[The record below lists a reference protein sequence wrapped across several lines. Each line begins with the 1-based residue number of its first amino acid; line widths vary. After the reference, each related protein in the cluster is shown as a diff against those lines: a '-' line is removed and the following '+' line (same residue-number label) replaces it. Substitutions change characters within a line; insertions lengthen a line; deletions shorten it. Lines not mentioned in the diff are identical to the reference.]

1 MTFLMILKQKIK
13 SKELEMAQQEIIN
26 FSQVTKRFG
35 KTTAL
40 DNIDL
45 SINEGSIVGLVGAN
59 GCGKS
64 TLIRHAIGLY
74 LPDSGTCRTLG
85 GDAGHLAGDE
95 MAQIGYVHQ
104 DGELLDWMTVK
115 QQINYVAAYYDNW
128 NVELQN
134 NFVEQ
139 FDINLKAR
147 VGKLSPGLRQ
157 QLAILLAICHEPKLL
172 LLDEPA
178 AALDPIARS
187 RFLDLLLEIIQTRD
201 RTIIISS
208 HILSDIEKV
217 IDHVLIMDEGRII
230 NDIPF
235 DELLESFCRV
245 KLTGLEGTIPEFD
258 NVVEQQRSE
267 KQALL
272 VLKNADRTAVHNTA
286 LKYGC
291 QCEISTLSLEDIY
304 KLIITNDLVVN

>member
-1 MTFLMILKQKIK
+1 MSQL
-13 SKELEMAQQEIIN
+13 EIIN
-26 FSQVTKRFG
+26 YSNITKRFG

-40 DNIDL
+40 DNVDL
-45 SINEGSIVGLVGAN
+45 SINEGSIIGLVGAN

-74 LPDSGTCRTLG
+74 LPTEGKCSTFGL
-85 GDAGHLAGDE
+85 DAENLPAE
-95 MAQIGYVHQ
+95 AMAQIGYVHQ
-104 DGELLDWMTVK
+104 DGQLLDWMTVK
-115 QQINYVAAYYDNW
+115 QHINYIAAYYDNW
-128 NVELQN
+128 NRDLQN
-134 NFVEQ
+134 NYIEK
-139 FDINLKAR
+139 FDIDLKAR

-187 RFLDLLLEIIQTRD
+187 NFLDLLLEIIQTKD

-217 IDHVLIMDEGRII
+217 IDHVLIMDKGKII
-230 NDIPF
+230 NDSPF

-245 KLTGLEGTIPEFD
+245 KLTGLEGSIPQFH
-258 NVVEQQRSE
+258 NVVDQQQSE

-272 VLKNADRTAVHNTA
+272 VLKNADRTAVQNTA
-286 LKYGC
+286 LRYGC

-304 KLIITNDLVVN
+304 KLIINNGLVVN

>member
-1 MTFLMILKQKIK
+1 MTFLMILKQKII
-13 SKELEMAQQEIIN
+13 SKELEMAQQEIIH

-85 GDAGHLAGDE
+85 SDAENLPAE
-95 MAQIGYVHQ
+95 TMAQIGYVHQ

-134 NFVEQ
+134 DFVEQ

-217 IDHVLIMDEGRII
+217 IDHVLIMDEGKII

-245 KLTGLEGTIPEFD
+245 KLTGLEGSIPEFD
-258 NVVEQQRSE
+258 NIVEQQRSE

-304 KLIITNDLVVN
+304 KLIITNGLVVN

>member
-1 MTFLMILKQKIK
+1 
-13 SKELEMAQQEIIN
+13 MAQKEIIR

-35 KTTAL
+35 RTIAL

-85 GDAGHLAGDE
+85 IDAEHLTGDE
-95 MAQIGYVHQ
+95 MVQIGYVHQ

-115 QQINYVAAYYDNW
+115 QHINYVSAYYDNW
-128 NVELQN
+128 NKEMQN
-134 NFVEQ
+134 NFVKQ
-139 FDINLKAR
+139 FDLDLKAR
-147 VGKLSPGLRQ
+147 VGKLSPGKRQ

-187 RFLDLLLEIIQTRD
+187 RFFDLLLDIIQTQD

-230 NDIPF
+230 NDSPF

-245 KLTGLEGTIPEFD
+245 KLTGLEGNVPIFD
-258 NVVEQQRSE
+258 NVVDQQRRGKE
-267 KQALL
+267 GILI
-272 VLKNADRTAVHNTA
+272 LKNADRTTVQNTA
-286 LKYGC
+286 SRYGYH
-291 QCEISTLSLEDIY
+291 CEISTLSLEDIY
-304 KLIITNDLVVN
+304 KLIINNNLVVN

>member
-1 MTFLMILKQKIK
+1 
-13 SKELEMAQQEIIN
+13 MAQHEIIN
-26 FSQVTKRFG
+26 FSQITKRFG
-35 KTTAL
+35 RITAL

-45 SINEGSIVGLVGAN
+45 SINQGSIVGLVGAN

-85 GDAGHLAGDE
+85 ADAEHLNGDD

-115 QQINYVAAYYDNW
+115 QHINYVAAYYDNW
-128 NVELQN
+128 NVEMQN

-139 FDINLKAR
+139 FDLDLKAR
-147 VGKLSPGLRQ
+147 VGKLSPGKRQ

-178 AALDPIARS
+178 AALDPLARS
-187 RFLDLLLEIIQTRD
+187 RFFDLLLDIIQAQD
-201 RTIIISS
+201 RTILISS

-217 IDHVLIMDEGRII
+217 IDHVIIMDEGKII
-230 NDIPF
+230 NDSPF

-245 KLTGLEGTIPEFD
+245 KLTGLEGSVPNFD
-258 NVVEQQRSE
+258 NVVDQQRTE
-267 KQALL
+267 NQALL
-272 VLKNADRTAVHNTA
+272 VLKNPNRTAVQNTA

-291 QCEISTLSLEDIY
+291 LCEISTLSLEDIY